1 MREKPLWDLLEE
13 ELDEPDEPYETLEES
28 PDSHAW
34 HKDARKYRAELFL
47 NQEELF
53 NARLDKMNATEAERE
68 CCLYG
73 ALAIIEYRKM
83 GTTPKTADEYV
94 TEMCPGDIKRQIK
107 LFNVIIPWARHLQGS
122 DDG

>member
-1 MREKPLWDLLEE
+1 MRETPLWNWDV
-13 ELDEPDEPYETLEES
+13 ELDEPDEPYESPEES

-68 CCLYG
+68 CALYG
-73 ALAIIEYRKM
+73 ALAIIEYRRM
-83 GTTPKTADEYV
+83 GSTEKTADEYV
-94 TEMCPGDIKRQIK
+94 TDLCPNDIKRQIQ
-107 LFNVIIPWARHLQGS
+107 LFNVIIPWARHLQGA